1 MVASLWLA
9 MFGSGWSRRNGM
21 AGTWCGSIIIIWNNG
36 GSGHCIQGGHHQL
49 WGNLWSGIVRYS
61 THPQR

>member
-21 AGTWCGSIIIIWNNG
+21 AGTWCGSIIII
-36 GSGHCIQGGHHQL
+36 
-49 WGNLWSGIVRYS
+49 
-61 THPQR
+61 